1 MMMGLVSAAEAG
13 GRGGA
18 VPGAGHGE
26 RRGAARLSTGG
37 HLDIHCRVDILHLH
51 VSNISIRLQV
61 VSSILSDL
69 DTDIHRSR
77 VPTCQQRPQP

>member
-1 MMMGLVSAAEAG
+1 MQVIMTSFNISTRQLDDIYATSDQKFSYIMMMMGLVSAAEAG

-37 HLDIHCRVDILHLH
+37 H
-51 VSNISIRLQV
+51 
-61 VSSILSDL
+61 
-69 DTDIHRSR
+69 SR
-77 VPTCQQRPQP
+77 YTAATCI

>member
-1 MMMGLVSAAEAG
+1 MESG
-13 GRGGA
+13 GEQQDCLQ
-18 VPGAGHGE
+18 VD
-26 RRGAARLSTGG
+26 TV
-37 HLDIHCRVDILHLH
+37 DIHCRVDILQLH

-77 VPTCQQRPQP
+77 VPTCQLIQAETTTIDMG